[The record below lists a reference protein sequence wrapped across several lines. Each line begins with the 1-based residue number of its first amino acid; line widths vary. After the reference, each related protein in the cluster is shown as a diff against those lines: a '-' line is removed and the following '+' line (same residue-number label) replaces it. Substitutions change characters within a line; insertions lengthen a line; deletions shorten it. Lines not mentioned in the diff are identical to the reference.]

1 MEQQHDTA
9 HERAPATPPRI
20 YVASLADYTNGRVH
34 GAWIDPT
41 QEPDDLYAAVT
52 TMLAASAEPAAEE
65 FAIHDYEGFHGFRI
79 GEYESLETVHQ
90 IACGIEAHGEAY
102 AEYVELV
109 GTEDAS
115 LDGFADL
122 YQGSYESTEAFID
135 QFVSDMGWDSE
146 LDRLQESS
154 GIGQFLTID
163 RAYLRDTI
171 CSEWNV
177 IEGATSVH
185 IFLP

>member
-20 YVASLADYTNGRVH
+20 YVASLADYTNGRLH

-65 FAIHDYEGFHGFRI
+65 LAIHDYEGFHGFRI

-90 IACGIEAHGEAY
+90 IACGIEEHGEAY

-122 YQGSYESTEAFID
+122 HQGSYESIEAFIE
-135 QFVSDMGWDSE
+135 QFMSDRTGTANLTASKNPAGSG
-146 LDRLQESS
+146 SS
-154 GIGQFLTID
+154 
-163 RAYLRDTI
+163 
-171 CSEWNV
+171 
-177 IEGATSVH
+177 
-185 IFLP
+185 